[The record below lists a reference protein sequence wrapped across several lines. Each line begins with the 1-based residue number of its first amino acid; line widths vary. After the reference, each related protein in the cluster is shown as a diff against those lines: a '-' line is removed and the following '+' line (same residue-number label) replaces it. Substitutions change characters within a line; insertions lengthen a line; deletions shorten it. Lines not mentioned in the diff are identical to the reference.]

1 MSKAITRAVSREI
14 GRCELTYR
22 RRECVDY
29 TRAVR
34 QHGEYC
40 ALLRR
45 HGVEVLTLE
54 ACDSEPDGCFVAD
67 TALVL
72 AELAVVGRMGAASRR
87 GETAAVAEILSTT
100 HELARIR
107 APATFDGGD
116 AVVIGRQ
123 IFVGHSRR
131 TNREGIESL
140 SNLTK
145 PFGYR
150 VTPVRVAG
158 SLHLTTACSVLDR
171 ETLLVNPRWIDASA
185 FGRFQ
190 VLQVTEDEDW
200 AANTISVGETV
211 VVEAGAPRTHELV
224 ARHCRSVET
233 LDISE
238 FRKAEGSLAC
248 LSILFAD
255 AGGRRTSRNREVMYA
270 E

>member
-1 MSKAITRAVSREI
+1 MLKAITRAVSKEI
-14 GRCELTYR
+14 ALCELTYR
-22 RRECVDY
+22 QRECVDY
-29 TRAVR
+29 SRAVR
-34 QHGEYC
+34 QHEQYC

-54 ACDSEPDGCFVAD
+54 ACDSQPDGCFVAD

-72 AELAVVGRMGAASRR
+72 EELAIIGRMGAPSRR
-87 GETAAVAEILSTT
+87 GESAAVAEILSAY
-100 HELARIR
+100 HEPARIH

-116 AVVIGRQ
+116 AVVIGKQ

-131 TNREGIESL
+131 TNRAGIEAL

-158 SLHLTTACSVLDR
+158 SLHLTTACSVLDS
-171 ETLLVNPRWIDASA
+171 ETMLVNPRWIDASA
-185 FGRFQ
+185 FKRFQ
-190 VLQVTEDEDW
+190 VLEVAEDEAW

-211 VVEAGAPRTHELV
+211 VVEAGAPHTLELV
-224 ARHCRSVET
+224 ARHCPSVET

-255 AGGRRTSRNREVMYA
+255 AGEHRTSRNREVLYA